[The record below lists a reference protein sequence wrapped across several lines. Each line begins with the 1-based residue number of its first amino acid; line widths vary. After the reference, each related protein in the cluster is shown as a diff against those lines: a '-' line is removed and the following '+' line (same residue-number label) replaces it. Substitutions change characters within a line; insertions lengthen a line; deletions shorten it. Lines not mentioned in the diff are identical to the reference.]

1 MKKALIF
8 DIYDDYNIRIQYIKS
23 ALERNGYETI
33 IYFADFN
40 HVKKEYYQ
48 EFRKDIQYIHVKPY
62 TKNLSVSRMYSHALF
77 AKECVKKAC
86 EYTDVSLIYV
96 MVPPNSMSKEFVH
109 YKKTHPTV
117 KLWFDVLDM
126 WPESLPVSNIIKRLG
141 APIFNVWASLRNTGL
156 NYADVITLECNLFYS
171 VLKKYADI
179 DKFQTI
185 YLCQPNQILDTY
197 DSIEDE
203 IHFLYCGSINNI
215 IDIDCIVDFLKGV
228 MSSKKVFV
236 DIIGEGEHRVE
247 FIDRLKQ
254 CSIPYQYHGIIYDE
268 SKKQEIYKRTHF
280 GLNIMKD
287 TVFVGLTM
295 KSLEYLSHGIPIIN
309 NIKGD
314 TTDIVNDEQIGFNV
328 SNHLI
333 NDLIT
338 LKDVKYQQIRNYTKQ
353 AFLKYFDESIINQ
366 QLDTIIKKL
375 ED

>member
-1 MKKALIF
+1 MKKVLIF

-33 IYFADFN
+33 VYFADFN
-40 HVKKEYYQ
+40 HVKKDYYT
-48 EFRKDIQYIHVKPY
+48 EFRNDIHYIHVKPY
-62 TKNLSVSRMYSHALF
+62 KKNLSVSRMYSHALF

-96 MVPPNSMSKEFVH
+96 MVPPNSMVKEFSK
-109 YKKTHPTV
+109 YKQTHPNV

-126 WPESLPVSNIIKRLG
+126 WPESLPVSNTIKQLG
-141 APIFNVWASLRNTGL
+141 TPIFNIWASLRNTGL
-156 NYADVITLECNLFYS
+156 NYADVITPECNLFYD
-171 VLKKYADI
+171 VLKKYADL
-179 DKFQTI
+179 DKFQTV
-185 YLCQPNQILDTY
+185 YLCQPNQILEKY
-197 DSIEDE
+197 ESIQDE

-215 IDIDCIVDFLKGV
+215 IDIDCIISILKET
-228 MSSKKVFV
+228 MQSKKVFLDV
-236 DIIGEGEHRVE
+236 IGDGEHRIE
-247 FIDRLKQ
+247 FIDKLKVN
-254 CSIPYQYHGIIYDE
+254 SIPHQYHGIIYDE
-268 SKKQEIYKRTHF
+268 SKKKEIYQQTHF

-314 TTDIVNDEQIGFNV
+314 TTNIVNNKKIGVNV
-328 SNHLI
+328 TDYFI

-338 LKDVKYQQIRNYTKQ
+338 LTDSQYQQMRNNTQ
-353 AFLKYFDESIINQ
+353 ETFLKCFDESIINQ